1 MRHLSGGPQDRTAS
15 EGSGVCPS
23 VPREVHQLMAETK
36 TEMSTLQ
43 NTSAFGMIDSVHY
56 DKLPIT

>member
-1 MRHLSGGPQDRTAS
+1 MRHLSRGPQDWAAS
-15 EGSGVCPS
+15 QGPGVCPS
-23 VPREVHQLMAETK
+23 VPRQVHQLMAETK
-36 TEMSTLQ
+36 TQMSTLQ